1 MSNIRKSTGGVVE
14 RKTSCG
20 ISYHVRFRVGGK
32 RQSVYVGRSADG
44 TTRADADRALAYELE
59 RVNRGEWAPPV
70 VQELREVPSFREAA
84 SDWLAARKIEGG
96 RNGKGLSAAS
106 VADLEWRLGHLLREF
121 ASTPL
126 DRIDV
131 AAVDA
136 YRRRLARQGKLGSRS
151 INRTLEALAS
161 VIEEAL
167 EQGVIVG
174 RNPALGKRRRLPV
187 GRPRRTYIDR
197 AEQIEALFDAA
208 GQLDRE
214 RVGSYRRALLAV
226 LVLGGLRIGELL
238 DLRWAD
244 VHLGSGRLH
253 VRGGKTDAAERSVNL
268 LPLLRDELAA
278 LAASRPSDDPDA
290 FVFATATGKPHSR
303 SNVRSRVLAPAVE
316 KANEALAKRNAEPL
330 SDGLTPHSLR
340 RTFAS
345 VLYALGEAPPYV
357 MAQMGHTSPN
367 LALAIYAKAMD
378 RRDGE
383 PDRLAALIGRPHRVT
398 TGNESVQG
406 NEESTVVGSIA
417 A

>member
-1 MSNIRKSTGGVVE
+1 MSRQSTGGIVV
-14 RKTSCG
+14 RQTSQG
-20 ISYHVRFRVGGK
+20 PSYHVRFRVGGK

-44 TTRADADRALAYELE
+44 TTRADAERVLGYELE
-59 RVNRGEWAPPV
+59 KVKRGEWAPPV
-70 VQELREVPSFREAA
+70 VQELRKVPSFGEAA
-84 SDWLAARKIEGG
+84 SRWLAAREIEGG
-96 RNGKGLSAAS
+96 RNGKGLGPAS
-106 VADLEWRLGHLLREF
+106 VADLQWRLGHLLSEF
-121 ASTPL
+121 AATPL

-131 AAVDA
+131 AAVDS

-197 AEQIEALFDAA
+197 AEQIEALLDAA
-208 GQLDRE
+208 GELDRE
-214 RVGSYRRALLAV
+214 RAGCYRRALLSV

-268 LPLLRDELAA
+268 LPLLRDELAV
-278 LAASRPSDDPDA
+278 LAADRPSEDPDA
-290 FVFATATGKPHSR
+290 YVFATATGRPHSS
-303 SNVRSRVLAPAVE
+303 SNVRSRMLLPAVQ

-345 VLYALGEAPPYV
+345 VLYALGETPPYV

-383 PDRLAALIGRPHRVT
+383 PERLAALIGRPLRAT
-398 TGNESVQG
+398 TGNA
-406 NEESTVVGSIA
+406 SIA
-417 A
+417 STEDNDALRRIAA